1 MKTPPK
7 RVILIAGGAVLA
19 LYTLGTSTAYAQLSG
34 LATEQA
40 LAQMALR
47 QAWDECPP
55 DSDADRQRIVR
66 TVGERVLNQ
75 WPTPLKGYNYRFYV
89 DSCRHRNAWALPAG
103 HISVSRGLL
112 DALETEDQLAA
123 VLAHEIAHVEH
134 RHGYRKWRNHRNRAL
149 IRAALVGFASAT
161 ENAFDDLAAIT
172 YNIVTQLNLFAHS
185 RDREREADLAASMY
199 LHRAGLGDGP
209 MRQMFRKLGGGG
221 GGLLSTHP
229 HLAERIAR
237 AGTTETQA
245 FADTDVFHGFN
256 RRGDR
261 VATLRFDLQRR
272 FGSELSVV
280 ATLTATD
287 QLSEKD
293 NINTIKIHSGDR
305 RVTLNETT
313 AEQIHPGRRV
323 SAIFHSDSARSLI
336 KDPIER
342 VDMKLRSVEDW
353 VRAYTASGDPT
364 EVRFDDTVFEGV
376 DRDGERVATLSFV
389 TQRMLSDGLQVV
401 VHFKAGAAMR
411 GSDRIR
417 DLTVLSGGRELRLS
431 TRVSDRVSVAR
442 PTRMSYRVKGARAFI
457 DAPIESVKL
466 KLRSVERWQRAIG
479 ESEHVD
485 RLRNAG
491 PEPIC
496 WVSFGCEDHSQPR
509 SPSLPDH
516 AQSEPTRQSVGDS
529 ERASAAP
536 GTTTVRPT
544 AGGLPSSVP
553 PRTAER
559 APGTVF
565 RAGTDIVNPRLIR
578 EVRPQYTAEAL
589 RAKITGTVYLE
600 MVVLADGTVGN
611 VRITR
616 SLDPV
621 FGLDEEAVKAA
632 RQWLFEPGTRFGE
645 PVAVQ
650 VNLALDFNL
659 RYPSNR

>member
-1 MKTPPK
+1 M
-7 RVILIAGGAVLA
+7 
-19 LYTLGTSTAYAQLSG
+19 
-34 LATEQA
+34 
-40 LAQMALR
+40 
-47 QAWDECPP
+47 
-55 DSDADRQRIVR
+55 
-66 TVGERVLNQ
+66 
-75 WPTPLKGYNYRFYV
+75 
-89 DSCRHRNAWALPAG
+89 
-103 HISVSRGLL
+103 
-112 DALETEDQLAA
+112 
-123 VLAHEIAHVEH
+123 
-134 RHGYRKWRNHRNRAL
+134 
-149 IRAALVGFASAT
+149 
-161 ENAFDDLAAIT
+161 
-172 YNIVTQLNLFAHS
+172 
-185 RDREREADLAASMY
+185 
-199 LHRAGLGDGP
+199 
-209 MRQMFRKLGGGG
+209 
-221 GGLLSTHP
+221 
-229 HLAERIAR
+229 
-237 AGTTETQA
+237 
-245 FADTDVFHGFN
+245 
-256 RRGDR
+256 
-261 VATLRFDLQRR
+261 
-272 FGSELSVV
+272 
-280 ATLTATD
+280 
-287 QLSEKD
+287 
-293 NINTIKIHSGDR
+293 
-305 RVTLNETT
+305 
-313 AEQIHPGRRV
+313 
-323 SAIFHSDSARSLI
+323 
-336 KDPIER
+336 
-342 VDMKLRSVEDW
+342 
-353 VRAYTASGDPT
+353 
-364 EVRFDDTVFEGV
+364 
-376 DRDGERVATLSFV
+376 
-389 TQRMLSDGLQVV
+389 
-401 VHFKAGAAMR
+401 HFKAGAAMR

-431 TRVSDRVSVAR
+431 TRVSETECRWLGRRGCHTALR
-442 PTRMSYRVKGARAFI
+442 ARAFI

-485 RLRNAG
+485 RLGNAG
-491 PEPIC
+491 PEPTC

-544 AGGLPSSVP
+544 AGSLPSSVP

-600 MVVLADGTVGN
+600 MVILADGTVGN

-659 RYPSNR
+659 RYPSDR